1 MKKRY
6 VKRLIDIVM
15 LGLYL
20 YLMSYHPGMG
30 LRLHAGL
37 GICLFVLFFLHHLLN
52 LSYYRSLKKGRY
64 GAERRI
70 LLLTNTL
77 LLAAMLV
84 MMASSIMI
92 SGMAF
97 PISFL
102 PVRFYWRDIH
112 VTSTA
117 WGFLLMAMHVGMHM
131 RGMFE
136 KLSRSA
142 GSKKWIL
149 WLVKLAVVLWGI
161 YGFIQSGLW
170 YDLRMIPMSGTPL
183 PAFWFYAEYLG
194 MVLAICVLVQEG
206 LKRYRRKK

>member
-6 VKRLIDIVM
+6 VKRIIDVMM

-30 LRLHAGL
+30 LRLHALL
-37 GICLFVLFFLHHLLN
+37 GICLFFLFFLHHLLN
-52 LSYYRSLKKGRY
+52 LSYYRSLRKGRY
-64 GAERRI
+64 GAERRM
-70 LLLTNTL
+70 LFLTNML

-84 MMASSIMI
+84 MMISSIMI

-117 WGFLLMAMHVGMHM
+117 WGFLLMAIHVGMHT

-136 KLSRSA
+136 KLSRRA
-142 GSKKWIL
+142 GSKKWFL
-149 WLVKLAVVLWGI
+149 WLMKLAAVLWGA
-161 YGFIQSGLW
+161 YGWMQSGLW

-183 PAFWFYAEYLG
+183 PTVLFYAEYLG
-194 MVLAICVLVQEG
+194 MVLAVCVLVQEG
-206 LKRYRRKK
+206 WNIYRRKK